1 MDERLELLL
10 REDGEVTQ
18 LLAPLAG
25 MFTCAIPRGT
35 PLGPGQDAG
44 KVLRLG
50 RTTTLIVPAG
60 VSGLVTSPRPERVH
74 APVSYADVLYEL
86 SPLAGLAGDAG
97 LDSGAPASDSDGR
110 LVLRAPQSGRF
121 YHRPS
126 PDEDVLAPPGTTLS
140 EGTPVGLVEVM
151 KTFAHVPYRA
161 EGGLPNRARVVRH
174 LTTDGADVSAGD
186 PLLEV
191 EPL

>member
-1 MDERLELLL
+1 MQDRIELLL
-10 REDGEVTQ
+10 RVDGEVTL

-25 MFTCAIPRGT
+25 LFTCAIPRGT

-44 KVLRLG
+44 TVLRLG
-50 RTTTLIVPAG
+50 RAITLVVPPG

-86 SPLAGLAGDAG
+86 SPLAGLAGQSSPSNEDP
-97 LDSGAPASDSDGR
+97 APKADGR
-110 LVLRAPQSGRF
+110 LVLRSPQSGRF

-126 PDEDVLAPPGTTLS
+126 PDEDVLAPPGTALS

-161 EGGLPNRARVVRH
+161 EGGLPARARVVRL
-174 LTTDGADVSAGD
+174 LTADGADVSAGD

-191 EPL
+191 EPV